1 MTRKVKSYLSGMKVV
16 IDETELDHM
25 SQQCEPSG
33 ERLLLL
39 LLLLLFFF
47 FFGAPSTTFLGALN
61 IEGEYNSGWQI
72 LFYLFIFLSPQYY
85 VPGGIKY

>member
-39 LLLLLFFF
+39 LLLLLLTLQRYNAIAFRGSFKE
-47 FFGAPSTTFLGALN
+47 LGGLESLA
-61 IEGEYNSGWQI
+61 E
-72 LFYLFIFLSPQYY
+72 
-85 VPGGIKY
+85 V